1 MWNRSLLVAAT
12 LASSSLAAGNS
23 FNGTTQTVV
32 SSTNLGGGPETPIPV
47 TSTPETPTLETPIPG
62 TSTPETSSSKTPVTP
77 IPETPSFVTILPVT
91 PITPETPSLVTIL
104 PVTPITP
111 APIGVNTST
120 ITPTGFTLSYTVD
133 KSVATGLTEL
143 PTLTKSRTTS
153 AERTI
158 QKTGPKSVVNNAET
172 LSGIDST
179 IVLGPVYADLP
190 SETTAHARLP
200 AGDDDDDESTTGAS
214 TAVKTVDETTA
225 LPVVTPPSASE
236 DYDPDY
242 LLTWKTVEDAT
253 ALPS

>member
-158 QKTGPKSVVNNAET
+158 QKTVAPSMPICPLRPRHMPGCRQAMMT
-172 LSGIDST
+172 ADHST
-179 IVLGPVYADLP
+179 GRRRSSRSLGL
-190 SETTAHARLP
+190 AH
-200 AGDDDDDESTTGAS
+200 
-214 TAVKTVDETTA
+214 
-225 LPVVTPPSASE
+225 
-236 DYDPDY
+236 
-242 LLTWKTVEDAT
+242 
-253 ALPS
+253 